1 MLVSLA
7 RTLPPS
13 PGDRPPSHRP
23 PAVASVVSSGV
34 GVVTRPSERCR
45 ALATFAVQ
53 NGRQPWAYGPHT
65 GAINAAGAS
74 WPFRNER
81 KAPAHH
87 TETAAPHPRPEHTGG
102 LPHSV
107 ILPSAWAARP
117 SPGGG
122 RAGSRAL
129 TQAESHLVGTVRPS
143 PNQALKGFCDTL
155 RVRPSSCGDKPC
167 PSRIFS
173 AVFCTRGLSL
183 RSSVFSSKPRLSVT
197 CSGAWGM
204 AHEPA
209 PVPGAGALWLLL
221 PPRSRCLGSGLLAAS
236 SRRRRYCRLVIL
248 RSLNFTKLFYLQFLK
263 YNLIINGL
271 WNPL

>member
-87 TETAAPHPRPEHTGG
+87 TETAAPHPP
-102 LPHSV
+102 
-107 ILPSAWAARP
+107 
-117 SPGGG
+117 
-122 RAGSRAL
+122 AGAHR
-129 TQAESHLVGTVRPS
+129 
-143 PNQALKGFCDTL
+143 
-155 RVRPSSCGDKPC
+155 RPSSLCHPPVRLGGPALSWWQQ
-167 PSRIFS
+167 SRKQSINTGR
-173 AVFCTRGLSL
+173 V
-183 RSSVFSSKPRLSVT
+183 
-197 CSGAWGM
+197 
-204 AHEPA
+204 
-209 PVPGAGALWLLL
+209 
-221 PPRSRCLGSGLLAAS
+221 PPRRYSSPFPKPSLAGFLRYTSCAAIQLRRQALPFQDLLCGVLYPRAVPAAFGVLLKAKTVGRLLWSLGHG
-236 SRRRRYCRLVIL
+236 
-248 RSLNFTKLFYLQFLK
+248 
-263 YNLIINGL
+263 
-271 WNPL
+271 P